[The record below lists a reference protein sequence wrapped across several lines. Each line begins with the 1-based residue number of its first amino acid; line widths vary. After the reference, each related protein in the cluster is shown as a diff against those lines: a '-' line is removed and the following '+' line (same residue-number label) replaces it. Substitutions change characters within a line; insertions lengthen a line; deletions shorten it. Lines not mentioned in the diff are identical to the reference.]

1 MSKRPLDNTE
11 NNENNDEPSSSDE
24 PIPAK
29 KSKLS
34 SHEEEEH
41 LQPLPSASSEEE
53 EEDDDD
59 DDDDE
64 ENQPIPIAAVIEHNE
79 GTIHPSNKEYFIYQ
93 NTEPSIISK
102 TARFWSRKYL
112 KVLHH
117 VNPDVYRVNF
127 NRPQTHVFHT

>member
-41 LQPLPSASSEEE
+41 LQPLPSASSSE